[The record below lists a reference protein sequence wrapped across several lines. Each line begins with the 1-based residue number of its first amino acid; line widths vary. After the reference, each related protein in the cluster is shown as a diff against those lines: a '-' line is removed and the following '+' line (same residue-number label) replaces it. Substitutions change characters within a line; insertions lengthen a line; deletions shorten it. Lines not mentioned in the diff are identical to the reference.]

1 MSQSSQFDPP
11 SEDLAETPPDLTLE
25 AGPGEEKKRVVL
37 FFLHRGGAE
46 TVTLTPGTPLVV
58 GRKAP
63 SGICLRDAK
72 LSREHARFCL
82 SDDGQSIIVEDL
94 ESTNGTWLGTQ
105 RIQTA
110 RLTFGQEVRLGGVVA
125 RPQAFKDTPAL
136 SHTGDLPLHEPL
148 VAGKV
153 MRELM
158 EKAERM
164 ASSRMPIVLH
174 GETGTGKEVL
184 AILLHKLGPRAD
196 KPMVRINCG
205 AIPTHL
211 VESTLF
217 GHERGAFTGAVHQHK
232 GVFEEANG
240 GLVFLDEIAELAL
253 PAQTALLRVLETGK
267 LTRVGSS
274 RELSVDVRVIA
285 ATHRDLY
292 AMVQSGQFR
301 QDLYYRL
308 SPLTIELPPLRE
320 RTDEI
325 EPLALHFLRQANQ
338 ENEGRIKGIAPSAME
353 QLKAYSWPGNVRE
366 LRNVIGGAAL
376 ISRSSYISVHD
387 LPARVVGGG
396 LGVPKAQAPVP
407 AAAPPSQR
415 PEAEAPAPAG
425 TTAGEL
431 RARLQQYEAQLVRE
445 TLRSVNWNRAQA
457 ARLLKMPLR
466 TLSHR
471 IKVLG
476 IKKDPA

>member
-1 MSQSSQFDPP
+1 
-11 SEDLAETPPDLTLE
+11 
-25 AGPGEEKKRVVL
+25 
-37 FFLHRGGAE
+37 
-46 TVTLTPGTPLVV
+46 
-58 GRKAP
+58 
-63 SGICLRDAK
+63 
-72 LSREHARFCL
+72 
-82 SDDGQSIIVEDL
+82 
-94 ESTNGTWLGTQ
+94 
-105 RIQTA
+105 
-110 RLTFGQEVRLGGVVA
+110 
-125 RPQAFKDTPAL
+125 
-136 SHTGDLPLHEPL
+136 
-148 VAGKV
+148 
-153 MRELM
+153 
-158 EKAERM
+158 
-164 ASSRMPIVLH
+164 
-174 GETGTGKEVL
+174 
-184 AILLHKLGPRAD
+184 
-196 KPMVRINCG
+196 
-205 AIPTHL
+205 
-211 VESTLF
+211 
-217 GHERGAFTGAVHQHK
+217 
-232 GVFEEANG
+232 
-240 GLVFLDEIAELAL
+240 VFLDEIAELAL